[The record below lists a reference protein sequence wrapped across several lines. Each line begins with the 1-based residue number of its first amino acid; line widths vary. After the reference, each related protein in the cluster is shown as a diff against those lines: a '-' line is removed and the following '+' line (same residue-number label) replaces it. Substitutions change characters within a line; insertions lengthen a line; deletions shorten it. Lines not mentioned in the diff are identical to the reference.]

1 MAQFVTSTELADRLG
16 LEFTPEED
24 VRADTLLTLAS
35 GLVARE
41 ARQTIEQVEDDTL
54 SRRGTA
60 EDRIRL
66 PERPVTEV
74 SSVELAGVALT
85 AETDYYLDGDELVRM
100 PAPSGAT
107 FPHVPTSGWGL
118 PDETLEIVYTH
129 GYAVIPDALKVIVLE
144 AVVRVWVNPGAVM
157 SERFGSEQS
166 VYATQ
171 GTPNGL
177 LLTPAEQA
185 TVREMFRTSGVGT
198 VHLR

>member
-1 MAQFVTSTELADRLG
+1 MAQFATSTELADRLG
-16 LEFTPEED
+16 LEFTAAED
-24 VRADTLLTLAS
+24 VRADTLLALAS

-41 ARQTIEQVEDDTL
+41 ARQTIEQVEDDSLTL
-54 SRRGTA
+54 RGTP
-60 EDRIRL
+60 EDRVRL

-74 SSVELAGVALT
+74 SSVTLAGDALT
-85 AETDYYLDGDELVRM
+85 EDTDWYLDGDELVRM

-118 PDETLEIVYTH
+118 PDEELVVVYTH
-129 GYAVIPDALKVIVLE
+129 GYATVPDALKVIVLE

-157 SERFGSEQS
+157 SERYGSEQA

-177 LLTPAEQA
+177 LLTDAERQ